1 MNILFILFL
10 VVGVSI
16 LVVALIHELSTLGE
30 SRMETWRLVGL
41 GLSITL
47 FAFTMFYDV
56 VREITSCVLL
66 TDFGYYVVVKVVDLA
81 EPGLKTFVCDLMRKS
96 ARDE

>member
-66 TDFGYYVVVKVVDLA
+66 TAFGYYVVVKVVDLA

>member
-66 TDFGYYVVVKVVDLA
+66 TAFGYYVVVKVVDLA
-81 EPGLKTFVCDLMRKS
+81 EPGLKTFDCDLMRKS

>member
-16 LVVALIHELSTLGE
+16 LVVALVHELSTLGE

-66 TDFGYYVVVKVVDLA
+66 TAFGYYVVVKVVDLA
-81 EPGLKTFVCDLMRKS
+81 EPGLKTFVCDLMRKA